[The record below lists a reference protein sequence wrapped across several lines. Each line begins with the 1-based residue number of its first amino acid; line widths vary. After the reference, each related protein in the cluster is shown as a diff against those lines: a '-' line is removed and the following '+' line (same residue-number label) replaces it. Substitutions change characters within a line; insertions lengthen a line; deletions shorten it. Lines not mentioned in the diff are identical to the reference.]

1 MEMSVPRII
10 LNPIDVLATATNLMV
25 EITGSQEC
33 RIVGKSQ
40 PVLTMIKPIL
50 FTRARIHTADGQS
63 QVHGKHGAPTR
74 WTNRLTQLTWRRP
87 RT

>member
-50 FTRARIHTADGQS
+50 FTRTRIHTADGQS
-63 QVHGKHGAPTR
+63 LAPGEHGASTR
-74 WTNRLTQLTWRRP
+74 WP
-87 RT
+87 CDSP